1 MDLYNHYL
9 TTPTVTN
16 ISWITLQTPKIF
28 QLRQFYIM
36 SWVYKLIYSCNRNPT
51 VHLRL
56 QDGVPEKGRVAAGT
70 VRWFSFATHL
80 LPVRGPNMVCFFF
93 TAETAVPNRGEG
105 RFLPSFFRYTIWY
118 KWYIYHYIS
127 IRKVD
132 ASVAYPFIP
141 MNFEPFRQEPRAIS
155 LRAQVVAESP
165 RILLDRWETLTV
177 LICIDILHI
186 IYDYTIHIESM
197 RGTSI

>member
-1 MDLYNHYL
+1 
-9 TTPTVTN
+9 
-16 ISWITLQTPKIF
+16 
-28 QLRQFYIM
+28 
-36 SWVYKLIYSCNRNPT
+36 
-51 VHLRL
+51 
-56 QDGVPEKGRVAAGT
+56 
-70 VRWFSFATHL
+70 
-80 LPVRGPNMVCFFF
+80 MVFFF
-93 TAETAVPNRGEG
+93 FLLRKLQFQTVGKEG
-105 RFLPSFFRYTIWY
+105 FCPHFSDTPYDINDI
-118 KWYIYHYIS
+118 YIYHYIS

-155 LRAQVVAESP
+155 LRAQAVAESP